1 MFVIERL
8 MFVRYVLPGNTFA
21 LSNYPTMKKDG
32 PIIIIDDDED
42 DRLIFEEML
51 KSLNLPNEIIL
62 LGDSTKVVEFISQ
75 DHIKPFMVISD
86 INMPRMNGFEM
97 RDEILKD
104 PYLTEKT
111 VPFIFF
117 TTVGNGYT
125 VEEAF
130 KRSIQGYFHKTSDMH
145 QLKDTLKEITDYWRD
160 AVVPEID

>member
-1 MFVIERL
+1 
-8 MFVRYVLPGNTFA
+8 
-21 LSNYPTMKKDG
+21 MKKDG

-42 DRLIFEEML
+42 DRLIFEEIL

-62 LGDSTKVVEFISQ
+62 LNDSTEVVAFLKQE
-75 DHIKPFMVISD
+75 HIKPFMVISD
-86 INMPRMNGFEM
+86 INMPKLNGFEM

-104 PYLTEKT
+104 PALTAKT

-130 KRSIQGYFHKTSDMH
+130 KRNIQGYFHKTSDMK
-145 QLKDTLKEITDYWRD
+145 QLQETLQEIADYWRD
-160 AVVPEID
+160 AIIPEIK

>member
-1 MFVIERL
+1 MEASVS
-8 MFVRYVLPGNTFA
+8 TFA
-21 LSNYPTMKKDG
+21 FEKNPTMKKDG

-42 DRLIFEEML
+42 DRLIFEEIL

-62 LGDSTKVVEFISQ
+62 LSDSTEVVTFLRQ

-86 INMPRMNGFEM
+86 INMPKVNGFEM

-104 PYLTEKT
+104 PELTAKT

-130 KRSIQGYFHKTSDMH
+130 KRNIQGYFHKTSDMR
-145 QLKDTLKEITDYWRD
+145 QLQETLKEIADYWRD
-160 AVVPEID
+160 AIIPEIE